1 MMNNKKFYDELDQI
15 GLFFNSIIDYE
26 ECMFLLE
33 DFYSEYIMSPDEI
46 YDVKKDLLYINSK
59 YDNDK
64 NMYEEFLNKNFYS
77 KFKFDLNDTNDRR
90 LKNLIIPSI
99 SVIRDN
105 KTKKRRTIFNYS
117 FTFVKALNLLGVD
130 IRKNALTGNYNSFFK
145 RIKNELNDYLK
156 SFNNF
161 LGGKANKKDYDLIV
175 NKLHIIKDQNNIT
188 RRDIIILKNIR
199 DFIKKIKNNIS
210 IFSHMVK
217 NEEFNLDEFIRCF
230 DIDKLYL
237 ICSKCM
243 LDYANDSYNIAPGS
257 FYTGINEVLN
267 YVTKATDEFNEEYNP
282 SIKCY
287 NKETNEYYTYDF
299 KTLKSKINNYLSL
312 FPNDKIKSLSYEEM
326 KENNIS
332 KPKDIMDYLRS
343 KENISALKASWE
355 FIKKGENDTYIKRR
369 KKHNIDK
376 KYVDSES
383 LESKVYDRLEYFEQ
397 TNYTAKIVGVDK
409 FNGYIGYIYND
420 GTVIFEK
427 FFDDM
432 EKKKPA
438 KEGNATY
445 VMNIYNFTEFSKLSK
460 PEIMNYIK
468 NNNDGTILRKYHT
481 KNWKNNINDILRD
494 IRIDIDTQRAIN
506 KLIDEGKV
514 K

>member
-1 MMNNKKFYDELDQI
+1 M
-15 GLFFNSIIDYE
+15 
-26 ECMFLLE
+26 
-33 DFYSEYIMSPDEI
+33 
-46 YDVKKDLLYINSK
+46 
-59 YDNDK
+59 
-64 NMYEEFLNKNFYS
+64 
-77 KFKFDLNDTNDRR
+77 
-90 LKNLIIPSI
+90 
-99 SVIRDN
+99 
-105 KTKKRRTIFNYS
+105 
-117 FTFVKALNLLGVD
+117 
-130 IRKNALTGNYNSFFK
+130 
-145 RIKNELNDYLK
+145 
-156 SFNNF
+156 
-161 LGGKANKKDYDLIV
+161 
-175 NKLHIIKDQNNIT
+175 HIIKDQNNIT

-243 LDYANDSYNIAPGS
+243 LDYANESYNIAPGS

-383 LESKVYDRLEYFEQ
+383 LESKVYDRLE
-397 TNYTAKIVGVDK
+397 
-409 FNGYIGYIYND
+409 
-420 GTVIFEK
+420 
-427 FFDDM
+427 
-432 EKKKPA
+432 
-438 KEGNATY
+438 
-445 VMNIYNFTEFSKLSK
+445 
-460 PEIMNYIK
+460 
-468 NNNDGTILRKYHT
+468 
-481 KNWKNNINDILRD
+481 
-494 IRIDIDTQRAIN
+494 
-506 KLIDEGKV
+506 
-514 K
+514 